1 MLRWFVVGVTL
12 LLAGTTARADDELDI
27 PGLDGEL
34 HGDALVWE
42 DATFYLEP
50 WEGGLAVRLSPY
62 GRPRGEM
69 VGNAVPVHITSTAMR
84 QFVEIEL
91 AARSDCTWRRWAPDR
106 RVEALRLFVHRDDL
120 APVLVK
126 PFTATYSDGT
136 RIKLQPGVPVMPTPS
151 GQYTLGARGD
161 RFRAA
166 IPHGSVGYTYT
177 AGRVA
182 EPELPAAGKVYRLD
196 RSATATLNGET
207 VSVRAQWL
215 APEPTRNGEHAL
227 VHWAARCIDMI
238 VDVPGGALRATE
250 RPRPPTAPAAPAPL
264 RPTGFYIPAGAPL
277 ATEAGRD
284 VAVTAIPIPITAPS
298 GDTACFDSTL
308 AIAKD
313 EELPYSYPNQLAR
326 TVKLCTPSRLVE
338 KEP

>member
-1 MLRWFVVGVTL
+1 MLRCFVVGVTL
-12 LLAGTTARADDELDI
+12 LLGGRSALADDDLDV
-27 PGLDGEL
+27 PGLDGDL
-34 HGDALVWE
+34 RGDALVWE

-50 WEGGLAVRLSPY
+50 WDGGLAVRLSPY
-62 GRPRGEM
+62 GRPRAEM
-69 VGNAVPVHITSTAMR
+69 VGNAVPVHITSTAMK

-91 AARSDCTWRRWAPDR
+91 APRADCVWRRWAPDR

-126 PFTATYSDGT
+126 PFSATYSDGT
-136 RIKLQPGVPVMPTPS
+136 RIKLQPGVPVLPTPS
-151 GQYTLGARGD
+151 GQYSLGARGD

-166 IPHGSVGYTYT
+166 IPHSSVGYTYT

-182 EPELPAAGKVYRLD
+182 EPELPAAGKIYRLD

-207 VSVRAQWL
+207 LAVRAQWL

-227 VHWAARCIDMI
+227 VHWAARCIDLI
-238 VDVPGGALRATE
+238 VDAPSSGLRVTE
-250 RPRPPTAPAAPAPL
+250 HPRPPTAPAPPPPL

-284 VAVTAIPIPITAPS
+284 VAVAAIPIPVSAPG
-298 GDTACFDSTL
+298 GDVVCFDATL
-308 AIAKD
+308 AINKD
-313 EELPYSYPNQLAR
+313 DELPYSYPGQLAR
-326 TVKLCTPSRLVE
+326 TVKLCTSSRLVE
-338 KEP
+338 RDP